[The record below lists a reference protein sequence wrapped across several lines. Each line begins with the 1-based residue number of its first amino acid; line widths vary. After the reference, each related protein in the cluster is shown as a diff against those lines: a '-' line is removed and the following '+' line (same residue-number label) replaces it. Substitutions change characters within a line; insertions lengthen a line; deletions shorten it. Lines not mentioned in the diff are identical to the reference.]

1 MIYSTYVQFTAV
13 INALY
18 LIRTKTTICKHFV
31 SKCFLSYERDTWV
44 VVYFKTI
51 CMQDQFGKSIRSVGE
66 LAWSI
71 VESYRFAEELE
82 GQSEIHIRQL

>member
-1 MIYSTYVQFTAV
+1 
-13 INALY
+13 
-18 LIRTKTTICKHFV
+18 
-31 SKCFLSYERDTWV
+31 
-44 VVYFKTI
+44 
-51 CMQDQFGKSIRSVGE
+51 MQDQFGKSIRSVGE